1 MTDEGGSPQAVGNRW
16 LIATAAVVMQM
27 CLGVLYAW
35 SVFRTPLSKLYGW
48 DNATTVAPYRYSLL
62 FFTLGMIVAGL
73 WQDRKGPRLVGSVGG
88 LLLGTGCL
96 LAAFVGNTPNGLI
109 IAYGV
114 IGGLGVGFAYVTP
127 IATCVKWF
135 PDKRGLIVGLAV
147 MGFGAGTVVF
157 APLLAG
163 LIGTDADRY
172 AVTIPK
178 TFEIMAV
185 TMYLGVVGAAQI
197 FRVPPKG
204 WKPIGWDPPTTASVS
219 GGHSTAQMLQT
230 WQFYALW
237 ALFALGS
244 SVGLTA
250 IGEAKPFMERLGD
263 PADPKAAAAAAAA
276 AVGILSLFNGG
287 GRLIWGAISD
297 KLGRKVTTALMGAVY
312 VVACAALLRS
322 ASSYATGLAGLCMVG
337 LCFGGYLAIM
347 PAFNADFYGAKNF
360 GLNYGLQFS
369 AYGLS
374 GFFVPYYFAEVLKQF
389 GKARLTEGYAQV
401 FTTLA
406 IIAALAVVLALALKK
421 PAPPAEET
429 RAA

>member
-1 MTDEGGSPQAVGNRW
+1 LTDEGGSPQAVGNRW
-16 LIATAAVVMQM
+16 IIAISAVVMQM

-35 SVFRTPLSKLYGW
+35 SVFRTPLEKLYHW
-48 DNATTVAPYRYSLL
+48 DKAASVAPYRYSLL

-96 LAAFVGNTPNGLI
+96 LAAFVGSTQTGLVA
-109 IAYGV
+109 AYGV

-163 LIGTDADRY
+163 LIGTDAAQY
-172 AVTIPK
+172 GVTIPK
-178 TFEIMAV
+178 TFEVMAV
-185 TMYLGVVGAAQI
+185 IMYIGVIGAAQM

-204 WKPIGWDPPTTASVS
+204 WKPAGWNPPETAKAA
-219 GGHSTAQMLQT
+219 GGHSTVQMLQT

-237 ALFALGS
+237 ALFALGA

-250 IGEAKPFMERLGD
+250 IGEAKPYMERLGD
-263 PADPKAAAAAAAA
+263 PSDPKAAAAAAAA

-297 KLGRKVTTALMGAVY
+297 KLGRKLTTALMGAVY
-312 VVACAALLRS
+312 VIACAFFLRT
-322 ASSYATGLAGLCMVG
+322 ASSYTMGLVGLCMVG

-374 GFFVPYYFAEVLKQF
+374 GFFVPYYFSEVLKGF
-389 GKARLTEGYAQV
+389 GKNRLTEGYAQV

-406 IIAALAVVLALALKK
+406 IVAVVAVVLAVILRKP
-421 PAPPAEET
+421 PAPEAE
-429 RAA
+429 A